1 MNESRRRILAAA
13 GLAPIALLGAR
24 HAFAQAKPASA
35 CYDMAKLPLAQR
47 NMRRSVAFVDPSP
60 DAAKRCGTCAFF
72 VATQGNCG
80 TCQIFSGG
88 PTAASAYCTSYAPK
102 AK

>member
-1 MNESRRRILAAA
+1 MNQTRRRILAAA

-24 HAFAQAKPASA
+24 QALAQAEPGGA
-35 CYDMAKLPLAQR
+35 CYDLAKLPLSQR
-47 NMRRSVAFVDPSP
+47 NMRRSVSFVDPAP
-60 DAAKRCGTCAFF
+60 DATKRCGTCAFF
-72 VATQGNCG
+72 VATQGSCG

-102 AK
+102 G

>member
-24 HAFAQAKPASA
+24 HAFAQAKPAAAA

-47 NMRRSVAFVDPSP
+47 NMRRSVSFADPSP
-60 DAAKRCGTCAFF
+60 EPTKRCGTCAFF

-88 PTAASAYCTSYAPK
+88 PTAASAYCTSFAPK
-102 AK
+102 G

>member
-24 HAFAQAKPASA
+24 HAFAQAKPAAA
-35 CYDMAKLPLAQR
+35 CYDPAKLPLAQR
-47 NMRRSVAFVDPSP
+47 NMRRSVGFVDPSP
-60 DAAKRCGTCAFF
+60 DAAKNCGTCAFF
-72 VATQGNCG
+72 VPTQGSCG

-88 PTAASAYCTSYAPK
+88 PTAASAYCTSFAPK
-102 AK
+102 SK

>member
-24 HAFAQAKPASA
+24 HAFAQAKPAAA
-35 CYDMAKLPLAQR
+35 CYDMTKLPLAQR
-47 NMRRSVAFVDPSP
+47 NMRRSVGFVDPSP
-60 DAAKRCGTCAFF
+60 EATKRCGGCAFF
-72 VATQGNCG
+72 VATQGSCG

-88 PTAASAYCTSYAPK
+88 PVAASAYCTSFAPK
-102 AK
+102 A